1 MSWSSESNSSG
12 SLHRSSHCI
21 LSALTPAY
29 LQRSSRHRHGLCL
42 SGGPVW
48 GSGYPC
54 HPPDKWSG
62 HLPTRQEHLSPQ
74 GPCSEPNTVT
84 LSASKPLQRGRE
96 KSNLKSDNVKLSIST
111 HYSTASDNPGI
122 KTKWHLKSVVRYR
135 KSSVLGPVVN
145 NQAIHKPKLAK
156 WSSLCQKG
164 IHLVGSWRIFI
175 LCLRRVPTAHFK
187 YEVERYKM
195 N

>member
-1 MSWSSESNSSG
+1 MVGSPAHQTGAPEPPGPLLGAEYSDAVSLETSSKRKRKIKSEIRQCKTQHLNPLFYSIRQSWNK
-12 SLHRSSHCI
+12 
-21 LSALTPAY
+21 
-29 LQRSSRHRHGLCL
+29 
-42 SGGPVW
+42 
-48 GSGYPC
+48 
-54 HPPDKWSG
+54 D
-62 HLPTRQEHLSPQ
+62 
-74 GPCSEPNTVT
+74 
-84 LSASKPLQRGRE
+84 
-96 KSNLKSDNVKLSIST
+96 
-111 HYSTASDNPGI
+111 
-122 KTKWHLKSVVRYR
+122 TKWHLKSVVRYR